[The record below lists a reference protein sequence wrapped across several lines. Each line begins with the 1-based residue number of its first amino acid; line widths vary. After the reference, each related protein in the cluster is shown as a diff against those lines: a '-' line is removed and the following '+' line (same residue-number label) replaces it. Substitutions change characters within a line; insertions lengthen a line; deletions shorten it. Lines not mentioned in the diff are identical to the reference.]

1 MCGLAE
7 LDCHPS
13 PEWVGAFAERAGH
26 PSMALELDATSLNQ
40 LAWALGRLSG
50 GGGSERQ
57 GDATATLAQQL
68 GSSSLLSN
76 VVGSDDGLQHAG
88 DGGSRRLSLR
98 RGSSRRSKAA
108 AA

>member
-26 PSMALELDATSLNQ
+26 PSVASELDAASLNQ

-50 GGGSERQ
+50 GGIGGR
-57 GDATATLAQQL
+57 GDAEQL
-68 GSSSLLSN
+68 GSGGLLSN
-76 VVGSDDGLQHAG
+76 VVGSDGDGLGLQHAG

-98 RGSSRRSKAA
+98 RGGSRRSKAA